1 MIKNRYPGK
10 FIVLEGLDGAGKSTH
25 TKLAADFLRESGSDV
40 LLTQEP
46 SFLPAGDLS
55 RRRLAGDWDCPPESL
70 QLLFA
75 ADRAD
80 HLAKEI
86 LPALENGAAVI
97 ADRYFL
103 SSLAYGAVDIE
114 MEMEW
119 LAQINSRFLAPD
131 LTIYLDV
138 PPEVCVQRIAA
149 NGESAELFEKVEILE
164 IVRHNYK
171 KAIKMFDGEM
181 KIVSVDGNRNKEE
194 VFGDIINKMN
204 VKLKNQNGR

>member
-1 MIKNRYPGK
+1 MIKNHHPGK

-25 TKLAADFLRESGSDV
+25 AKLAADFLRKSEGGV

-55 RRRLAGDWDCPPESL
+55 RRRLAGGWDCPPECL

-86 LPALENGAAVI
+86 LPALENGAAVV
-97 ADRYFL
+97 AGRYFL
-103 SSLAYGAVDIE
+103 SSLAYGAVDV
-114 MEMEW
+114 EMEW

-131 LTIYLDV
+131 MTIYLDV

-149 NGESAELFEKVEILE
+149 NGESAELFERVEILE
-164 IVRHNYK
+164 IVRQNYQ
-171 KAIKMFDGEM
+171 KAMKMFDGEM

-204 VKLKNQNGR
+204 VKLKNQNGK

>member
-1 MIKNRYPGK
+1 
-10 FIVLEGLDGAGKSTH
+10 
-25 TKLAADFLRESGSDV
+25 
-40 LLTQEP
+40 
-46 SFLPAGDLS
+46 
-55 RRRLAGDWDCPPESL
+55 
-70 QLLFA
+70 LLFA

-86 LPALENGAAVI
+86 LPALENGAAVV

-103 SSLAYGAVDIE
+103 SSLAYGAVDV
-114 MEMEW
+114 EMEW

-149 NGESAELFEKVEILE
+149 NGESAELFERVEILE
-164 IVRHNYK
+164 IVRQNYQ
-171 KAIKMFDGEM
+171 KAMKMFDGEM

-204 VKLKNQNGR
+204 VKLKNQNGK

>member
-1 MIKNRYPGK
+1 MIKNRHPGK

-25 TKLAADFLRESGSDV
+25 AKLAADFLRKSEGGV

-86 LPALENGAAVI
+86 LPALESGVAVI

-103 SSLAYGAVDIE
+103 SSLAYGAVDV
-114 MEMEW
+114 EMEW

-138 PPEVCVQRIAA
+138 PPEVCAQRIAA

-171 KAIKMFDGEM
+171 EAMEMLKGKM
-181 KIVSVDGNRNKEE
+181 KIVLLDGNRNKEE
-194 VFGDIINKMN
+194 VFGDIINKIN
-204 VKLKNQNGR
+204 L

>member
-1 MIKNRYPGK
+1 MIKNHHPGK
-10 FIVLEGLDGAGKSTH
+10 FVVLEGLDGAGKSTH
-25 TKLAADFLRESGSDV
+25 AKLAADFLRESGSDV

-46 SFLPAGDLS
+46 SFLPAGGLS
-55 RRRLAGDWDCPPESL
+55 RRRLAGEWDCSPECL

-80 HLAKEI
+80 HLVKEI

-103 SSLAYGAVDIE
+103 SSLAYGAVDV
-114 MEMEW
+114 EMEW

-138 PPEVCVQRIAA
+138 PPEVCAQRIAA
-149 NGESAELFEKVEILE
+149 NGKSAELFEKVEILE
-164 IVRHNYK
+164 IVRHNYR
-171 KAIKMFDGEM
+171 KAIEMIKGKM
-181 KIVSVDGNRNKEE
+181 KIVLVDGNRNKEE
-194 VFGDIINKMN
+194 VFGDIINKIN
-204 VKLKNQNGR
+204 L